1 MSEILANEYR
11 GKIIENV
18 RRGYVCVVDENKKIV
33 FSVGDPSYYAYYR
46 AALKP
51 AQLVPVLKRKL
62 EVKYNFTEPQIVML
76 ASTHNGEYYHIE
88 ALEDMMVKA
97 GLIELDMIMKP
108 TYPLDSFNAE
118 RLLRE
123 GKPQRKIYH
132 SCSGKHIGLM
142 ILAREFGPDYQNYW
156 QFEHPAQQEILENI
170 SFICEVPKAKFG
182 VGIDGCGVPV
192 LAVPIKNM
200 ALSYLKI
207 ACPDLIEDFE
217 IKEAL
222 EKFTPL
228 VNKHNKYISGT
239 NHLCSVMNEDNNI
252 IYVDGANGIM
262 NIGLKKERL
271 GIAIKIEDGHDSE
284 RIFAIIIAHLLEKLN
299 YDNKAII
306 ERLTDLFPETTYND
320 NDVEIGK
327 IKAVF

>member
-1 MSEILANEYR
+1 
-11 GKIIENV
+11 
-18 RRGYVCVVDENKKIV
+18 
-33 FSVGDPSYYAYYR
+33 
-46 AALKP
+46 
-51 AQLVPVLKRKL
+51 
-62 EVKYNFTEPQIVML
+62 
-76 ASTHNGEYYHIE
+76 
-88 ALEDMMVKA
+88 
-97 GLIELDMIMKP
+97 
-108 TYPLDSFNAE
+108 
-118 RLLRE
+118 
-123 GKPQRKIYH
+123 
-132 SCSGKHIGLM
+132 
-142 ILAREFGPDYQNYW
+142 
-156 QFEHPAQQEILENI
+156 
-170 SFICEVPKAKFG
+170 
-182 VGIDGCGVPV
+182 
-192 LAVPIKNM
+192 M